1 LSETLQRDEVASGA
15 ASISEVMR
23 ASAELNQ
30 RGDLKDTT
38 EKIFEFLEEEYE
50 GQPIKPSYIEMGR
63 SIMKASDLEVM
74 KELG

>member
-30 RGDLKDTT
+30 RGDLKD
-38 EKIFEFLEEEYE
+38 
-50 GQPIKPSYIEMGR
+50 KPRRFSNF
-63 SIMKASDLEVM
+63 
-74 KELG
+74 